1 MPKIIHYRDSC
12 IGCNSC
18 VEHMSNNWGICKKD
32 GKATL
37 KNSKIKGK
45 THIAEIDIT
54 ELAENEKAAEDC
66 PMGIIKIIK

>member
-1 MPKIIHYRDSC
+1 MPDP
-12 IGCNSC
+12 
-18 VEHMSNNWGICKKD
+18 NWGICKKD